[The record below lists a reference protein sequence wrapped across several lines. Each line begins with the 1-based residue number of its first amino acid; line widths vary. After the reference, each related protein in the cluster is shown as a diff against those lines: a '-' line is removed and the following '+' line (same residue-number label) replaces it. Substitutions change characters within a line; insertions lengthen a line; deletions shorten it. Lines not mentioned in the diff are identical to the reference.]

1 MKNQQNSKKVR
12 ISNKTVTIVCG
23 AAGSA
28 GSGGGSST
36 TDGSASIGTKHDT
49 GKPYGWTV
57 LMGFL
62 PVLLNFYKLDDRKW
76 LRICEGG
83 IAIALDLMEE
93 CSQDLTPEIVWEQ
106 TTLLKVIH
114 SVLDYRGLAGV
125 LENGTFGAKKYGR
138 FNFLQVE
145 NAVER
150 YREAGGRHLVRWLDG
165 EDIDPESQVD
175 HLDMWLWNM
184 IAEYRFLRE
193 E

>member
-1 MKNQQNSKKVR
+1 MKKPTVKKT
-12 ISNKTVTIVCG
+12 NKTVTIICG
-23 AAGSA
+23 ANGGA
-28 GSGGGSST
+28 GSGGSSST
-36 TDGSASIGTKHDT
+36 TDDSASIGTKHDT

-62 PVLLNFYKLDDRKW
+62 PVLVDFYKLDDRRW
-76 LRICEGG
+76 LRICDEG
-83 IAIALDLMEE
+83 IAVALDLMEE
-93 CSQDLTPEIVWEQ
+93 CSKDLTPVNIWEQ
-106 TTLLKVIH
+106 STLPQVIH
-114 SVLDYRGLAGV
+114 SVLGYRGLAGV

-165 EDIDPESQVD
+165 EDIDPESQVN

-184 IAEYRFLRE
+184 IAEYRFLGER
-193 E
+193 